1 MDDDK
6 TLGELQLKEAK
17 GCRLAVEIAPTA
29 VWQEPRAFKAFKWTQ
44 GGLTRVTVQLPI
56 PDSPSVLQTDLDVDW
71 DSILSDV
78 KKRATSLLKEKIK
91 ALSPAQQQA
100 LAGSQK
106 SNAALGAKG
115 AKKEMRLVFQSASW
129 GDQGFPVTDETA
141 SLRDIYQ
148 PYSTF
153 DDEAD
158 VAPLPVK
165 VLARLMP
172 TTSSVGAAA
181 HMPETQVGPVEVRTC
196 LVKDGKRSMEVKVHL
211 QREMLL
217 PQCREVL
224 ARALKVEHAA
234 SDYHMRSTNWA
245 GDAAD
250 DVDEDETITFGSIMH
265 TLNIKER
272 DLILLERGAPR
283 KALQSGFVRIS
294 VWHHVP
300 TARSTLLAECDA
312 MQACNRPDGQVS
324 CVSLSFLFTY
334 TYTHTHT
341 HTHTHTQTLTH
352 THTQTYTHTHTLSE
366 RDRER
371 ERERQRKRDREIV
384 YFHSAERER
393 EREERERERDRERD
407 CILPLR

>member
-1 MDDDK
+1 MIHRLDRAQTLGGKQPLRLDPMDDDK

-78 KKRATSLLKEKIK
+78 KKRATSLLKEKIR
-91 ALSPAQQQA
+91 ALSPAQQQE

-129 GDQGFPVTDETA
+129 GEQGFPVTDETA

-172 TTSSVGAAA
+172 TTSSVRAASS
-181 HMPETQVGPVEVRTC
+181 PSTESGGLPVRMEASALEAISKKELVLLVQGLASPQLLQASQLSGNPSTVAKKASKEKVRTRSSAQAHARKHM
-196 LVKDGKRSMEVKVHL
+196 LVKRSSSSSAV
-211 QREMLL
+211 
-217 PQCREVL
+217 
-224 ARALKVEHAA
+224 
-234 SDYHMRSTNWA
+234 
-245 GDAAD
+245 
-250 DVDEDETITFGSIMH
+250 
-265 TLNIKER
+265 
-272 DLILLERGAPR
+272 
-283 KALQSGFVRIS
+283 FVYKKTGG
-294 VWHHVP
+294 V
-300 TARSTLLAECDA
+300 
-312 MQACNRPDGQVS
+312 
-324 CVSLSFLFTY
+324 
-334 TYTHTHT
+334 
-341 HTHTHTQTLTH
+341 
-352 THTQTYTHTHTLSE
+352 
-366 RDRER
+366 
-371 ERERQRKRDREIV
+371 
-384 YFHSAERER
+384 
-393 EREERERERDRERD
+393 
-407 CILPLR
+407 